1 MHPFP
6 PRRFHPHG
14 FSLVEI
20 SLVIALLLALSTFAG
35 LTVTSV
41 RNWQRGKDAGLSLQ
55 AVFAAQRAYLADHPT
70 ANIALVS
77 SAQIEA
83 YLPEGWSTMP
93 SFTGLENEAITL
105 DHTVMPPRLYANG
118 AVYDPSG
125 KMDDGLWD
133 TGK

>member
-1 MHPFP
+1 MKVP
-6 PRRFHPHG
+6 PPATAAARG

-41 RNWQRGKDAGLSLQ
+41 RNWQRGKDAALSLQ

-77 SAQIEA
+77 STQLQA
-83 YLPEGWSTMP
+83 YMPEGWSNLP
-93 SFTGLENEAITL
+93 SFTGLADEAITL
-105 DHTVMPPRLYANG
+105 DHTAMPPRLYANG

-125 KMDDGLWD
+125 KPDDGLWD

>member
-1 MHPFP
+1 MKPFP
-6 PRRFHPHG
+6 PPPSAARG

-41 RNWQRGKDAGLSLQ
+41 RNWQRGKDAALSLQ

-77 SAQIEA
+77 TAQLQN

-93 SFTGLENEAITL
+93 AFTGLENEAITL
-105 DHTVMPPRLYANG
+105 DHSVMPPRLYANG
-118 AVYDPSG
+118 SVYDPSG
-125 KMDDGLWD
+125 KSDDGLWD

>member
-1 MHPFP
+1 MKTLPSTSSAA
-6 PRRFHPHG
+6 RG

-41 RNWQRGKDAGLSLQ
+41 RNWQRGKDAALSLQ

-77 SAQIEA
+77 SAQLQA
-83 YLPEGWSTMP
+83 YLPEGWSAMP

-105 DHTVMPPRLYANG
+105 DHTAMPPRLYANG

-125 KMDDGLWD
+125 KTDDGLWD